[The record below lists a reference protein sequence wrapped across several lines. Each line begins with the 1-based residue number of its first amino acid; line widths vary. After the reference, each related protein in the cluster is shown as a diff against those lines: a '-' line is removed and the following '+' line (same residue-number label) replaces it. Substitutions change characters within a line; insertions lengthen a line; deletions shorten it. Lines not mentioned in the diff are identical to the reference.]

1 MDEKAIQ
8 PILLTLLRAALNG
21 EPLAPATAQGLNK
34 EVLGPLYRLA
44 KKHDLSHVISEILYQ
59 NRIKVEEGLRLRLQQ
74 QHYASVC
81 RCEQMKYAQTQI
93 YAAFAEAQIHYVPLK
108 GAILRKFYPVDS
120 MRTSCDI
127 DILIHEKDLDRA
139 VEELK
144 KNGFR
149 CGERHYH
156 DVSLFAPNGI
166 HLELH
171 FTIQENRKNL
181 DAILKKVWQY
191 VTPTEETYQYA
202 FTDEFFVFHMFAHMA
217 YHFTRGGCGIRSLMD
232 LWVMNHNMRLSY
244 TKAETM
250 LKKAGIYRFAQEMS
264 RITEQA
270 FTDGK
275 TDEFSD
281 TVLRYILSGGVYGS
295 VKNHMAVKKTQ
306 ANNTFGYALRR
317 LFLPLDGMK
326 SLYPVLKKAPI
337 LLPFCWIGRW
347 FGMLFGGKLGN
358 AVTELS
364 RSHAIPESQMREI
377 KVIFSRLD
385 L

>member
-1 MDEKAIQ
+1 MDGKEIQ

-21 EPLAPATAQGLNK
+21 EPLTPATVQCLTK
-34 EVLGPLYRLA
+34 EALDPLYRLA
-44 KKHDLSHVISEILYQ
+44 KKHDLSHVISETLYQ
-59 NRIKVEEGLRLRLQQ
+59 NRIEVEEGLRQRLQQ

-81 RCEQMKYAQTQI
+81 RSEQMKYAQAQI
-93 YAAFAEAQIHYVPLK
+93 YAACEQAGIDYVPLK
-108 GAILRKFYPVDS
+108 GAILRNFYPVDS

-127 DILIHEKDLDRA
+127 DILIHEEDLDRA
-139 VEELK
+139 VKQLEK
-144 KNGFR
+144 SGFR

-156 DVSLFAPNGI
+156 DVSLFAPNGY

-171 FTIQENRKNL
+171 FNIQENHKNL

-191 VTPTEETYQYA
+191 VKPTEKKHQYA

-217 YHFTRGGCGIRSLMD
+217 YHFIRGGCGIRSLMD
-232 LWVMNHNMRLSY
+232 LWIMNHNMSLSY
-244 TKAETM
+244 TQAETL

-264 RITEQA
+264 RITEQC
-270 FTDGK
+270 FTEGQTDG
-275 TDEFSD
+275 FSD
-281 TVLRYILSGGVYGS
+281 TVLEYVLSGGVYGS
-295 VKNHMAVKKTQ
+295 AKNQMAVKKTK
-306 ANNTFGYALRR
+306 ANNTFGYALGR
-317 LFLPLDGMK
+317 LFLPLDSMK

-347 FGMLFGGKLGN
+347 YRMLFGGKLSS

-364 RSHAIPESQMREI
+364 HTKSIPESQMQEI